1 MSNLINLIDKLE
13 IEQKLDKEEWIAL
26 IDGRNP
32 EVGEYLF
39 CKARKIRQAHYG
51 KEVFQRGLIEFTN
64 YCKQDCY
71 YCGIRKSN
79 LDIPR
84 YRLSEDEILSCCYEG
99 YQLGF
104 RTFVLQGGED
114 GYYSDDRL
122 IPIISRIHKTYPDCA
137 ITLSLGERSYE
148 SYEKLFHGGARRYLL
163 RHETYNHN
171 HYSSLHPE
179 HLTAANRQKGLWDL
193 KKIGYEV
200 GTGFMVGSPFQDAT
214 HLTEDMLFL
223 KELNPQMVGIGP
235 FMPHHNTPF
244 GNQPAGSFE
253 LTLFMIGLIRLLL
266 PKVLLPATTSLASID
281 PKGREKGIL
290 AGANVIMPNLSPTN
304 NRKNYLLYDNKI
316 GTEDDAIHSHKN
328 ITKRMESIGY
338 NVVVS
343 RGDSL
348 NVN

>member
-1 MSNLINLIDKLE
+1 MIHLKNLIDKLE
-13 IEQKLDKEEWIAL
+13 IENELNKEEWIAL
-26 IDGRNP
+26 ISGHNP
-32 EVGEYLF
+32 ELAEYLF
-39 CKARKIRQAHYG
+39 DKARRIRQMHYG
-51 KEVFQRGLIEFTN
+51 KEVFKRGLIEFTN

-79 LDIPR
+79 LEVPR
-84 YRLSEDEILSCCYEG
+84 YRLSEDEILSCCAVGYE
-99 YQLGF
+99 LGF

-122 IPIISRIHKTYPDCA
+122 ISIISRIHETYPDCA

-148 SYEKLFHGGARRYLL
+148 SYEKLFQAGAGRYLL

-171 HYSSLHPE
+171 HYNSLHPQN
-179 HLTAANRQKGLWDL
+179 LTAAIRQKRLWDL

-200 GTGFMVGSPFQDAT
+200 GTGFMVGSPFQDAS
-214 HLTEDMLFL
+214 HLAEDMIFL

-235 FMPHHNTPF
+235 FMPHHKTPF

-281 PKGREKGIL
+281 PKGREKGVL
-290 AGANVIMPNLSPTN
+290 AGANVIMPNLSPTD

-316 GTEDDAIHSHKN
+316 GTADDAIHSHNK
-328 ITKRMESIGY
+328 IASGIKSVGY
-338 NVVVS
+338 DVVVS
-343 RGDSL
+343 KGDSL
-348 NVN
+348 NT